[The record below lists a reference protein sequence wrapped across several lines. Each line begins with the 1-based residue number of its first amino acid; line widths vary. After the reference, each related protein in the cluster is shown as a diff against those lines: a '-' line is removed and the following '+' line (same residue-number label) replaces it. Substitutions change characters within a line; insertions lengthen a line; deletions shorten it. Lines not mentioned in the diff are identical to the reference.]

1 LLFSD
6 RFQENLMQLMPVDL
20 VRGEV
25 DLPLLPAIFQQ
36 FTDKLDDPSA
46 KAEDFAEIISS
57 DPSLTAKL
65 LKIVNSAYYSF
76 TASITDV
83 THAITIVGLTELREL
98 VLAVSVV
105 EFFDDLPNQIVNM
118 KSFWQHSVL
127 TGLLARELQNT
138 AAFRS
143 KQSMF
148 TAGMLHDIGSLV
160 FYNRLPEIARSV
172 LEISD
177 REKTPRYLVE
187 RSNLGFDHANI
198 GGELVR
204 HWGLPG
210 FLIEVIDCHHA
221 PERAESFHR
230 ETQLLQLA
238 DRVARLMEQDVAFA
252 VILEEARKLSETMN
266 ESDLSLAIENAKEK
280 HASVLSAVQPD

>member
-1 LLFSD
+1 
-6 RFQENLMQLMPVDL
+6 MQLLPVDL

-36 FTDKLDDPSA
+36 FNDKLDDPGA

-76 TASITDV
+76 TATITDV
-83 THAITIVGLTELREL
+83 SHAITIVGLTELREL
-98 VLAVSVV
+98 ILAVSVV

-118 KSFWQHSVL
+118 KSFWQHSVM
-127 TGLLARELQNT
+127 TGLVARELQNT
-138 AAFRS
+138 PKFRT

-172 LEISD
+172 LEVSD
-177 REKTPRYLVE
+177 REKKPRYQVE
-187 RSNLGFDHANI
+187 RSMLGFDHANI

-204 HWGLPG
+204 HWGLPD

-221 PERAESFHR
+221 PERAESFQQ

-238 DRVARLMEQDVAFA
+238 DRVTRLMEQEVVFTEIFQE
-252 VILEEARKLSETMN
+252 VKTMTDGVV
-266 ESDLSLAIENAKEK
+266 ESDLSLCIENSKEK
-280 HASVLSAVQPD
+280 LVSVLTAIQPD

>member
-1 LLFSD
+1 
-6 RFQENLMQLMPVDL
+6 MQLLPVDL

-36 FTDKLDDPSA
+36 FTDKLDDPGA

-57 DPSLTAKL
+57 DPSLTVKL

-76 TASITDV
+76 TATITDV
-83 THAITIVGLTELREL
+83 GHAITIVGLTELREL
-98 VLAVSVV
+98 ILAVSVV

-118 KSFWQHSVL
+118 NTFWHHSVM

-138 AAFRS
+138 SAFRTR
-143 KQSMF
+143 QSMF

-172 LEISD
+172 LEVSD
-177 REKTPRYLVE
+177 RENKVRYLVE

-210 FLIEVIDCHHA
+210 FLVEVIDCHHA

-238 DRVARLMEQDVAFA
+238 DRVARLMEQEVTFDE
-252 VILEEARKLSETMN
+252 ILEDTRKLSEAMN
-266 ESDLSLAIENAKEK
+266 ESDLSIAIENAKEK
-280 HASVLSAVQPD
+280 LTSVLTAIQPG

>member
-1 LLFSD
+1 
-6 RFQENLMQLMPVDL
+6 MQLMPVDL

-36 FTDKLDDPSA
+36 FNEKLDDPWA
-46 KAEDFAEIISS
+46 QAEDFAEIISS

-76 TASITDV
+76 TATITDV
-83 THAITIVGLTELREL
+83 SHAITIVGLTELREL

-118 KSFWQHSVL
+118 QTFWQHSVL
-127 TGLLARELQNT
+127 TGLVARELQKT
-138 AAFRS
+138 SKFRS
-143 KQSMF
+143 QQSMF

-172 LEISD
+172 LEVSE
-177 REKTPRYLVE
+177 REKKPRYLVE
-187 RSNLGFDHANI
+187 RSTLGFDHANI

-204 HWGLPG
+204 HWGLPD
-210 FLIEVIDCHHA
+210 FLIEVIECHHA
-221 PERAESFHR
+221 PERAETFHR
-230 ETQLLQLA
+230 ETQLLQVT
-238 DRVARLMEQDVAFA
+238 DRVTRLMEQEVDINEIF
-252 VILEEARKLSETMN
+252 LEASTLSEGMI
-266 ESDLSLAIENAKEK
+266 ESDLSLSIENARQKLG
-280 HASVLSAVQPD
+280 SVLAAIQQG

>member
-1 LLFSD
+1 
-6 RFQENLMQLMPVDL
+6 MQLLPVDL

-36 FTDKLDDPSA
+36 FTDKLDDPGA

-57 DPSLTAKL
+57 DPSLTVKL

-76 TASITDV
+76 TATITDV
-83 THAITIVGLTELREL
+83 GHAITIVGLTELREL
-98 VLAVSVV
+98 ILAVSVV

-118 KSFWQHSVL
+118 NTFWHHSVM

-138 AAFRS
+138 SAFRTR
-143 KQSMF
+143 QSMF

-172 LEISD
+172 LEVSD
-177 REKTPRYLVE
+177 RENKVRYLVE

-204 HWGLPG
+204 HWGLPD
-210 FLIEVIDCHHA
+210 FLVEVIDCHHA
-221 PERAESFHR
+221 PERAESFQR

-238 DRVARLMEQDVAFA
+238 DRVARLMEQEVTFDE
-252 VILEEARKLSETMN
+252 ILEHTRKLSEAMN
-266 ESDLSLAIENAKEK
+266 ESDLSIAIENAKEK
-280 HASVLSAVQPD
+280 LTSVLTAIQPG

>member
-1 LLFSD
+1 
-6 RFQENLMQLMPVDL
+6 MQLLPVDL

-36 FTDKLDDPSA
+36 FTDKLDDPGA

-57 DPSLTAKL
+57 DPSLTVKL

-76 TASITDV
+76 TATITDV
-83 THAITIVGLTELREL
+83 GHAITIVGLTELREL
-98 VLAVSVV
+98 ILAVSVV

-118 KSFWQHSVL
+118 NTFWHHSVM

-138 AAFRS
+138 SAFRTR
-143 KQSMF
+143 QSMF

-172 LEISD
+172 LEVSD
-177 REKTPRYLVE
+177 RENKVRYLVE

-210 FLIEVIDCHHA
+210 FLVEVIDCHHA
-221 PERAESFHR
+221 PERAESFQR

-238 DRVARLMEQDVAFA
+238 DRVARLMEQEVTFDE
-252 VILEEARKLSETMN
+252 ILEHTRKLSEAMN
-266 ESDLSLAIENAKEK
+266 ESDLSIAIENAKEK
-280 HASVLSAVQPD
+280 LTSVLTAIQPG

>member
-1 LLFSD
+1 
-6 RFQENLMQLMPVDL
+6 MQLMPVDL

-36 FTDKLDDPSA
+36 FTEKLDDPGA

-65 LKIVNSAYYSF
+65 LQIVNSAYYSF
-76 TASITDV
+76 TATITDV
-83 THAITIVGLTELREL
+83 SHAITIVGLTELREL
-98 VLAVSVV
+98 ILAVSVV

-127 TGLLARELQNT
+127 TGLVARELQKT
-138 AAFRS
+138 PAFRT

-172 LEISD
+172 LEISH
-177 REKTPRYLVE
+177 RQGKPRYLVE
-187 RSNLGFDHANI
+187 RSELGFDHANI

-204 HWGLPG
+204 HWGLPV
-210 FLIEVIDCHHA
+210 FLVEVVDCHHA
-221 PERAESFHR
+221 PERTESFHR

-238 DRVARLMEQDVAFA
+238 DRVTRMMEQEAAFA
-252 VILEEARKLSETMN
+252 EILEEARKLSEGIN
-266 ESDLSLAIENAKEK
+266 ESDLTLSIENANEK
-280 HASVLSAVQPD
+280 LASVLAVIQPD

>member
-1 LLFSD
+1 
-6 RFQENLMQLMPVDL
+6 MQLLPVDL

-36 FTDKLDDPSA
+36 FTDKLDDPGA

-57 DPSLTAKL
+57 DPSLTVKL

-76 TASITDV
+76 TATITDV
-83 THAITIVGLTELREL
+83 SHAITIVGLTELREL
-98 VLAVSVV
+98 ILAVSVV

-118 KSFWQHSVL
+118 NTFWHHSVM

-138 AAFRS
+138 SAFRTR
-143 KQSMF
+143 QSMF

-172 LEISD
+172 LEVSD
-177 REKTPRYLVE
+177 RENKVRYLVE

-210 FLIEVIDCHHA
+210 FLVEVIDCHHA
-221 PERAESFHR
+221 PERAESFQR

-238 DRVARLMEQDVAFA
+238 DRVARLMEQEVTFDE
-252 VILEEARKLSETMN
+252 ILEHTRKLSEAMN
-266 ESDLSLAIENAKEK
+266 ESDLSIAIENAKEK
-280 HASVLSAVQPD
+280 LTSVLTAIQPG